1 MDWSAIIGC
10 VFVACIAIVVVERS
24 YRHERFD
31 GVLRLGCGCGVVVF
45 GFDVWCLALLAGIA
59 VFDGVAL
66 RVLEL

>member
-1 MDWSAIIGC
+1 
-10 VFVACIAIVVVERS
+10 VVERS